1 MSGLASRC
9 GMSSASHSDCT
20 CDPRMKSLGPNSA
33 WIPWLTWWQICTGQ
47 GFRRLM
53 RHQNCGDHVT
63 LLVVRKESSRGT
75 YWMSYDSVLFARMW
89 GSLLIL
95 YTAYLKASSLGE
107 SCREKYL
114 NCYYF
119 RYSVIYWSP
128 FDPRWR
134 WPQPWPVW
142 ADSRVPGA
150 AAAAG
155 RRGPAPARRAASL
168 SSLSR
173 WSLRPGDPCHCGH
186 YIIWNK

>member
-47 GFRRLM
+47 GVRRLI

-75 YWMSYDSVLFARMW
+75 YWMSYDSVLFARIW

-107 SCREKYL
+107 SCREKDL
-114 NCYYF
+114 NYYF
-119 RYSVIYWSP
+119 STVFFQILVTFWSSVKMAPTLTSLG
-128 FDPRWR
+128 R
-134 WPQPWPVW
+134 Q
-142 ADSRVPGA
+142 PGA
-150 AAAAG
+150 WSSSSSRQAG
-155 RRGPAPARRAASL
+155 PSASQEGRITVITVTVITAPR
-168 SSLSR
+168 
-173 WSLRPGDPCHCGH
+173 
-186 YIIWNK
+186 